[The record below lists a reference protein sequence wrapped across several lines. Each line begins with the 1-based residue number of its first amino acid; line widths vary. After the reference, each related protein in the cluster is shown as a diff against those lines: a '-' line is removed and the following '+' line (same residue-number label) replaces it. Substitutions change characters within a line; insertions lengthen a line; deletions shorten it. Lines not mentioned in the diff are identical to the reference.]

1 MPSLAALA
9 GACFT
14 GAGCGAGIVKLNTAT
29 VTPSAPAEEA
39 PKVAATAAPSPKTDK
54 TGGKTRIAQCNCGQL
69 HLTVTGPD
77 PERISLCHCNL
88 CQKQSGNIF
97 AVQARFPKEQVVIEG
112 KSTPWKM
119 SKDEADQLGYPNC
132 VSLGGGAAF
141 HFCPVCG
148 STVWYTADSDS
159 ARVGI
164 KVGCFTDPTFPQPK
178 LSGFESYMH
187 PWALNTAEL
196 QVQHLK

>member
-1 MPSLAALA
+1 MTSLAALS
-9 GACFT
+9 GACLA
-14 GAGCGAGIVKLNTAT
+14 GLGCGAGIVKMKTAA
-29 VTPSAPAEEA
+29 VASGGAPASSA
-39 PKVAATAAPSPKTDK
+39 QRVGTKISASPATE
-54 TGGKTRIAQCNCGQL
+54 KTRIAQCNCGQL
-69 HLTVTGPD
+69 HATVTGPD
-77 PERISLCHCNL
+77 PQRISLCHCYL

-112 KSTPWKM
+112 KSTTWKI
-119 SKDEADQLGYPNC
+119 SKDTADQVGYANC
-132 VSLGGGAAF
+132 ASLAAGATF

-164 KVGCFTDPTFPQPK
+164 KVGCFTDPTFPQPM

-187 PWALNTAEL
+187 PWALDTAVL